1 MKLIQV
7 FLQGLLFGFAY
18 IAPIGMQNLFVVST
32 AIEQPIKRALQVAL
46 IVIFFDTSLSLA
58 CFYGIG
64 KLLQSTPWLELAVL
78 LVGSLLVFYIGWG
91 LVKQKE
97 TAMGTMATSFSFKA
111 AIITAFSVAWLNPQ
125 AIIDGSVLLAAFRV
139 SVPNHLAHFFMVG
152 VILASV
158 AWFIGLT
165 GLISKFKQLMQPRV
179 LLWINRVC
187 GIVIILYG
195 VKLLAAFITKI

>member
-1 MKLIQV
+1 MQV

-32 AIEQPIKRALQVAL
+32 AIEQPINRAFQVAL

-58 CFYGIG
+58 CFYGVG

-91 LVKQKE
+91 LVKQKSAE
-97 TAMGTMATSFSFKA
+97 MGTMTTSFSYKA
-111 AIITAFSVAWLNPQ
+111 AIVTAFSVAWLNPQ

-139 SVPNHLAHFFMVG
+139 SIPDELAHFFMIG
-152 VILASV
+152 VILSSIV
-158 AWFIGLT
+158 WFFGLT
-165 GLISKFKQLMQPRV
+165 GLISKFKHLMQPRV

-187 GIVIILYG
+187 GVVIILYG
-195 VKLLAAFITKI
+195 VKLLATFITKI